1 MSKVNPD
8 TLDEAI
14 AEILKSAIERNENRR
29 KNRKFV
35 ETIELQMGLK
45 GFDPARDKR
54 INATTVL
61 PTAPKNKYKFCLLG
75 NDAQCEE
82 AEAMNL
88 PFKTLAE
95 LKTYKRNKKIV
106 KKLAKEYDMFLA
118 SSNLIRQVPR
128 LLGPTLNKVNKFPLP
143 VAATEKVEDKVEEL
157 KRTLKGSLKFKVG
170 MPMCLSFPVANCAHD
185 EATIKKNI
193 LHLINYLTTQF
204 KKNWQNVRRVH
215 IKTTMGKPIKIYG
228 L

>member
-1 MSKVNPD
+1 MAKLNSELLTNSITEMMEKAV
-8 TLDEAI
+8 
-14 AEILKSAIERNENRR
+14 ERNEARR
-29 KNRKFV
+29 ANRKFIETV
-35 ETIELQMGLK
+35 EIQFGLK

-61 PTAPKNKYKFCLLG
+61 PTAAKTRYNFCLLG

-82 AEAMNL
+82 AEQIGL

-106 KKLAKEYDMFLA
+106 KKLASKYDMFLA
-118 SSNLIRQVPR
+118 SSTLIKQVPR

-143 VAATEKVEDKVEEL
+143 ITPQEKVATKVNEL
-157 KRTLKGSLKFKVG
+157 KCTVKGSLKFKVG

-193 LHLINYLTTQF
+193 LHLINYLITQF

>member
-1 MSKVNPD
+1 
-8 TLDEAI
+8 
-14 AEILKSAIERNENRR
+14 
-29 KNRKFV
+29 
-35 ETIELQMGLK
+35 MGK
-45 GFDPARDKR
+45 
-54 INATTVL
+54 
-61 PTAPKNKYKFCLLG
+61 
-75 NDAQCEE
+75 
-82 AEAMNL
+82 L

-143 VAATEKVEDKVEEL
+143 VSNTEKVQDKVEEL

-170 MPMCLSFPVANCAHD
+170 MPMCLSFPIANVSHD
-185 EATIKKNI
+185 ADTIEKNI
-193 LHLINYLTTQF
+193 RHICNYLVTQF
-204 KKNWQNVRRVH
+204 KKNWQNIKRIH
-215 IKTTMGKPIKIYG
+215 IKTTMGKPYKVYG

>member
-1 MSKVNPD
+1 MAKINPD
-8 TLDEAI
+8 TLDQAI
-14 AEILKSAIERNENRR
+14 AEILSTYTERNDNRR
-29 KNRKFV
+29 ENRKFV
-35 ETIELQMGLK
+35 ETIEIQIGLK

-61 PTAPKNKYKFCLLG
+61 PVAPKTKYNFCLLG

-82 AEAMNL
+82 AEACGV

-106 KKLAKEYDMFLA
+106 KRLAKQYDMFLA
-118 SSNLIRQVPR
+118 SSTLIKQVPR

-143 VAATEKVEDKVEEL
+143 VTPTEKVSNKVEEL

-170 MPMCLSFPVANCAHD
+170 MPMCLSFPVANCGQD
-185 EATIKKNI
+185 EETIQRNI
-193 LHLINYLTTQF
+193 IHLTNYLTTQF
-204 KKNWQNVRRVH
+204 KKGWQNIRRIH
-215 IKTTMGKPIKIYG
+215 IKSTMGKPIKVYG